1 MIIKYLVL
9 FLALYLAVNIVYW
22 SYQEYI
28 YYDDMQNIKVLG
40 NTINIA
46 RVSIEEKNQTLER
59 QKKSLDEEKTKLN
72 QLLVDKKYAQ
82 YNELVPKY
90 NQTINEYNLETQ
102 EYYNLVDIHN
112 QNVRIV
118 NELIINSA
126 TRKYLFPFNSYT
138 PELYRKINQ

>member
-1 MIIKYLVL
+1 MKILKYLMS
-9 FLALYLAVNIVYW
+9 FLTIYFTANMGYW

-28 YYDDMQNIKVLG
+28 FADYMQNIKSLG

-59 QKKSLDEEKTKLN
+59 QKKSLDEEKTKLD

-82 YNELVPKY
+82 YNELVTKY
-90 NQTINEYNLETQ
+90 NQTINEYNLGVKD
-102 EYYNLVDIHN
+102 YKNLLDIHN

-118 NELIINSA
+118 NELIIKYG
-126 TRKYLFPFNSYT
+126 TRKYLFPINSYT
-138 PELYRKINQ
+138 PELYREMD